1 MLHFMSEVLGREQEK
16 QEHPLAAGR
25 ASHQDPVLKSEGHRG
40 LLLGVTWMS
49 HIQPPHPLLGSV
61 LFLRIS
67 SSQECPLPRNV
78 LFPGKSSSLCDPST
92 GNPKAP
98 PSPAWMD
105 PSGMMAANLC
115 QGSSVP
121 LDASLAHREGLWSH
135 SIAPGSHSAF
145 PGRADPSR
153 LLSIPGSATA
163 ASPKPSTSC
172 WVGQKWIHVLNPC
185 SSSWQW

>member
-1 MLHFMSEVLGREQEK
+1 MRFPPGSCAEVRRSPGSPSWCHLDE
-16 QEHPLAAGR
+16 
-25 ASHQDPVLKSEGHRG
+25 
-40 LLLGVTWMS
+40 
-49 HIQPPHPLLGSV
+49 PHPATTSSSWECPLPKNI
-61 LFLRIS
+61 LFPGMS
-67 SSQECPLPRNV
+67 SSQERRM
-78 LFPGKSSSLCDPST
+78 SSSLCDPST
-92 GNPKAP
+92 GNPEAP
-98 PSPAWMD
+98 PGPAWMD

-172 WVGQKWIHVLNPC
+172 WTGTEVNPC
-185 SSSWQW
+185 PESLLVLLAMVRS